1 MKALRKLFLM
11 GIAIG
16 ATGLSAKAQA
26 QQPEDD
32 RPPVI
37 SRDTMAGT
45 APTAAP
51 TQPADGSRH
60 GLPLEAFAVVPG
72 TRVLVRLE
80 DELST
85 GDCKSNF
92 KFKVRTME
100 PLEAGSGFYLPSGA
114 EIRAHVSKVEP
125 AAITGHAKLYLVF
138 DEIKTRFGVLPIVAD
153 VVDVPG
159 DHSVKSGP
167 GTEGLIEGKKS

>member
-1 MKALRKLFLM
+1 MKALGKLFLM
-11 GIAIG
+11 GIAMG
-16 ATGLSAKAQA
+16 VTCMSAKAQA

-32 RPPVI
+32 RPPVV
-37 SRDTMAGT
+37 SRDTMGGS
-45 APTAAP
+45 APTPGPATAP

-100 PLEAGSGFYLPSGA
+100 PLEAGRGFFLASGA
-114 EIRAHVSKVEP
+114 GIRADGRREE
-125 AAITGHAKLYLVF
+125 TGHKYGTTKVW
-138 DEIKTRFGVLPIVAD
+138 
-153 VVDVPG
+153 VVG
-159 DHSVKSGP
+159 GR
-167 GTEGLIEGKKS
+167 T

>member
-1 MKALRKLFLM
+1 FSKSLEKQELRGCRKWPTAAGVLPLWVTGRRNGPMKALRKLFLM

-72 TRVLVRLE
+72 TRVLVRL
-80 DELST
+80 
-85 GDCKSNF
+85 
-92 KFKVRTME
+92 
-100 PLEAGSGFYLPSGA
+100 
-114 EIRAHVSKVEP
+114 
-125 AAITGHAKLYLVF
+125 
-138 DEIKTRFGVLPIVAD
+138 
-153 VVDVPG
+153 
-159 DHSVKSGP
+159 
-167 GTEGLIEGKKS
+167 

>member
-1 MKALRKLFLM
+1 MKALGKLFLI
-11 GIAIG
+11 GIAMG
-16 ATGLSAKAQA
+16 VTGMSEKAQA

-37 SRDTMAGT
+37 SRDTMGGT
-45 APTAAP
+45 APTPGPATAP

-85 GDCKSNF
+85 GDCKNNF
-92 KFKVRTME
+92 KFKARPME
-100 PLEAGSGFYLPSGA
+100 PLEAGSGFYFPSGA
-114 EIRAHVSKVEP
+114 ETSADLCRWEP
-125 AAITGHAKLYLVF
+125 AHITGHAKILLGF
-138 DEIKTRFGVLPIVAD
+138 DRIQNR
-153 VVDVPG
+153 
-159 DHSVKSGP
+159 
-167 GTEGLIEGKKS
+167 

>member
-1 MKALRKLFLM
+1 MKALGKLFVM
-11 GIAIG
+11 GIAMG
-16 ATGLSAKAQA
+16 VAGMSAKAQA

-32 RPPVI
+32 RPPVV
-37 SRDTMAGT
+37 SRDTMGGS
-45 APTAAP
+45 APTPGPATAP

-100 PLEAGSGFYLPSGA
+100 PREAGRGFYFLRGAGNSGA
-114 EIRAHVSKVEP
+114 
-125 AAITGHAKLYLVF
+125 LW
-138 DEIKTRFGVLPIVAD
+138 
-153 VVDVPG
+153 
-159 DHSVKSGP
+159 
-167 GTEGLIEGKKS
+167 